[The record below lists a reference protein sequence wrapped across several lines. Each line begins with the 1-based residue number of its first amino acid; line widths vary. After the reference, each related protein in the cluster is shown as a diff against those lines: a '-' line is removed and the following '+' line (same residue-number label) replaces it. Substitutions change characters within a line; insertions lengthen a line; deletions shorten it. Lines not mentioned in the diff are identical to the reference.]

1 MISKLLSKENA
12 VSIHAVDWGSLH
24 FEGRQVAWK
33 GELRTFRQLHGRN
46 DRATVWEIWVDGS
59 RYFTRHG
66 LLGGQMQETSK
77 LGKAKNQGKVN
88 AISPEQDALA
98 EARRLCRKKWDFEG
112 YDEFVG
118 EVNVD
123 NRIGRPSIPHLLASL
138 PGNFSLYKPH
148 TSVEESKPLM
158 EKVVAGQA
166 LFTLKRNGLATWVVV
181 DAHGNINI
189 YSRRNRPWHKNEG
202 PKEKD
207 DGTLDYS
214 TVIPLATRYPHLV
227 ETVRTMRL
235 PPNTMLACELVNL
248 NGDTKTDFA
257 HVTSVE
263 KSLTKE
269 AIEKQAER
277 GWLALYCWDIPFW
290 NGEDWVTT
298 APVWQRFQKIN
309 QIIAE
314 VGTSWIFPIQ
324 VGRFTDTEKAKEHAK
339 SLNLEGYVVVD
350 PQGIYG
356 DKGWNLKGKPDRP
369 KSFVAKL
376 KPWFEDDFIVMW
388 DPTKK
393 HGTFGKG
400 RHEKGKQVKLPN
412 GKIVEHGGVGSMGLF
427 QYNSKKE
434 LVYICDCPGGGDMDY
449 EFQAQ
454 LRSESFPLVAEVKY
468 VDRSYISDGDDTNA
482 LTFPGFVRV
491 HPDKEPTEVINEKL
505 DPVDTGE

>member
-1 MISKLLSKENA
+1 MISRCYHKENT

-24 FEGRQVAWK
+24 FEGRQVVWK
-33 GELRTFRQLHGRN
+33 GDLRTFRQLHGRN

-77 LGKAKNQGKVN
+77 LGKAKNQGKAN

-118 EVNVD
+118 EVNID
-123 NRIGRPSIPHLLASL
+123 NRTGKPSIPHLLASL
-138 PGNFSLYKPH
+138 PGNFSLYKPV
-148 TSVEESKPLM
+148 TSMDDSKAMTKKAAEGKILYS
-158 EKVVAGQA
+158 
-166 LFTLKRNGLATWVVV
+166 LKRNGLATWVVV

-189 YSRRNRPWHKNEG
+189 YSRRNRPYHKNEG
-202 PKEKD
+202 PTERP

-214 TVIPLATRYPHLV
+214 TVVPLATRYPHLV
-227 ETVRTMRL
+227 DSVRAMKL

-248 NGDTKTDFA
+248 NGDSKADFA

-263 KSLTKE
+263 KSLTTE

-290 NGEDWVTT
+290 DGEDWVSTV
-298 APVWQRFQKIN
+298 PVTQRYQKIYELLAAN
-309 QIIAE
+309 AA
-314 VGTSWIFPIQ
+314 WILPIQ
-324 VGRFTDTEKAKEHAK
+324 YSKFPSPETAKEYAK
-339 SLNLEGYVVVD
+339 QSGLEGFVAVD

-369 KSFVAKL
+369 RDFCVKV
-376 KPWFEDDFIVMW
+376 KPWYEDDFIVMW
-388 DPTKK
+388 DPAKK

-412 GKIVEHGGVGSMGLF
+412 GNVVEHGGVGSMGLF
-427 QYNSKKE
+427 QLNSKKE
-434 LVYICDCPGGGDMDY
+434 LVYICDCPGGGEMDY

-454 LRSESFPLVAEVKY
+454 LRPESFPFVAEVKF
-468 VDRSYISDGDDTNA
+468 VDRSYIADGDDTNA

-491 HPDKEPTEVINEKL
+491 HPDKEVSEIINEKL